1 MRYFATLPKV
11 LNTNPKGVSTLLTNI
26 KTRVNVINSVF
37 NEPLLFYK
45 YDVKDSDTP
54 EIVAHKYYGDSYYYW
69 VVLLFNQ
76 MQHPI
81 WSWPLAS
88 NVFEDFVRN
97 KYGESGLNDINYYE
111 EIQTKTNLYSGDVTI
126 DRIKLNEDDYN
137 SLVESNITYTL
148 PSGDLNIVTTKRQVT
163 NYEYE
168 YELNESKRQ
177 INLLNSQYLPAVELE
192 FKNLYK

>member
-1 MRYFATLPKV
+1 
-11 LNTNPKGVSTLLTNI
+11 
-26 KTRVNVINSVF
+26 
-37 NEPLLFYK
+37 
-45 YDVKDSDTP
+45 
-54 EIVAHKYYGDSYYYW
+54 
-69 VVLLFNQ
+69 
-76 MQHPI
+76 
-81 WSWPLAS
+81 
-88 NVFEDFVRN
+88 VRN